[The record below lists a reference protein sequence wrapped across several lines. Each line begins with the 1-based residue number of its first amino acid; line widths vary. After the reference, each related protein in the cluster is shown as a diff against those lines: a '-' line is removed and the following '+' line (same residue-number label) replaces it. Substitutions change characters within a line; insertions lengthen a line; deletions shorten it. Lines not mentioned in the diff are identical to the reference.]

1 MDHDPLK
8 QLSAK
13 RRTYADL
20 SRFISSR
27 TSEVPNYT
35 FLLGAGCSVSS
46 GVRSAG
52 ALVEEWRREVFE
64 RLYPGDAYEVDAAKE
79 RLSKLEGVWY
89 NANREYSALFEKNFD
104 LPRQRR
110 MFVEKEVAGK
120 VPNLGYAYLIRLV
133 DHGYINTIFTTNF
146 DDLITESF
154 FQFSQSRPMMCA
166 HDSAIS
172 SVSVTST
179 RPKIIKLHGDY
190 LFDDIKST
198 VRETE
203 SLEENTRK
211 KFVEFG
217 RDFGLVVVG
226 YSGCD
231 RSIMDV
237 LQYLLRSEDHF
248 KHGIYWCIRKGET
261 PSDELI
267 KLLWRDR
274 VYFVEIDGFDEL
286 MGQLHNDLVG
296 NSLPI
301 DTGIVN
307 DKPRTIIKGFCE
319 NTYLGSSSSEVIKRD
334 LEILER
340 QNSREE
346 LFSTFRDIKRFP
358 QESDDDEISDR
369 ETVAM
374 IEIRRLID
382 SNSYSEARDRIRS
395 ELEKHPGARARERF
409 YDLLV
414 RTEEFAG
421 DVKAAIRVL
430 DDLIA
435 LDSRDPD
442 NYIRKTHLLHDHDA
456 RMVAVNSCLEV
467 APNSY
472 KVHNAALA
480 ALLDARRAGLGFD
493 SSTLSEKIEHHFQA
507 SIRCNPGL
515 NNWAW
520 DMLGKHLYKEVMPKD
535 DFRRRM
541 DEIVSRCSSMDPAS
555 LRALRARLNRL
566 SRYKEDRVSSEA
578 ETLLS
583 DIAAAPKQKPQFL
596 RADYTWLEMDAMSA
610 LGKTAELS
618 KKVSELN
625 LDADLSSSRDFL
637 VRKASHL
644 LEASGDLTGAVVAMK
659 AALKAEKSPDD
670 ALHLARY
677 YVYQK
682 DPSGVADIIKEYGKR
697 FYPLHRHLLTRSES
711 LARGNVE
718 GALAQLRAMNTL
730 RIIGVDQANEEIH
743 DLLLLKKYKEAEQI
757 AKTAL
762 EQVGWSVAHPELL
775 INYELARVRQDESP
789 KKAKL
794 QDVIDKSG
802 NEAASACAYFLMGN
816 MEKCKELLKT
826 ELRRNRENRYIYED
840 WAIFSDAKGRSVLEA
855 AVNSAN

>member
-64 RLYPGDAYEVDAAKE
+64 RLYPGDPYEVDAAKE

-172 SVSVTST
+172 SVSVTSA

-346 LFSTFRDIKRFP
+346 LFSTFRDVKRFP

-382 SNSYSEARDRIRS
+382 SNSFSEARERIRS
-395 ELEKHPGARARERF
+395 ELEKQPGARARERF

-442 NYIRKTHLLHDHDA
+442 NYIRKTHLLHDHDE

-467 APNSY
+467 APNSF

-480 ALLDARRAGLGFD
+480 ALLDARRAALGFD
-493 SSTLSEKIEHHFQA
+493 SSTLNEKIEHHFQS

-520 DMLGKHLYKEVMPKD
+520 DMLGNHLYKEVMPKD
-535 DFRRRM
+535 EFRRRM
-541 DEIVSRCSSMDPAS
+541 DEIVSRCSTMDPAS
-555 LRALRARLNRL
+555 LRALRARVNRL
-566 SRYKEDRVSSEA
+566 SRYKEDRSSSESDA
-578 ETLLS
+578 LLS
-583 DIAAAPKQKPQFL
+583 DIAAAAKQKPQFV
-596 RADYTWLEMDAMSA
+596 RADYIWLEMDAMSS
-610 LGKTAELS
+610 LDRTPDLS

-625 LDADLSSSRDFL
+625 MDAELSSSRDFL
-637 VRKASHL
+637 VRKARHL
-644 LEASGDLTGAVVAMK
+644 LEASGDLSGAVVAMK

-677 YVYQK
+677 FVYQK
-682 DPSGVADIIKEYGKR
+682 DPCGVADIIKEYGKS
-697 FYPLHRHLLTRSES
+697 FYPIHRHLLTRNES

-802 NEAASACAYFLMGN
+802 SEAASACAYFLMGN
-816 MEKCKELLKT
+816 MEKCKELLKA
-826 ELRRNRENRYIYED
+826 ELRRNRENRHIYED
-840 WAIFSDAKGRSVLEA
+840 WAIFSDAKGRAVLEA